1 MEKQIEQSTT
11 ELKLQIIAS
20 NANISYQN
28 NVVLD
33 NINFNFR
40 TKDCVT
46 IYGENGSGKTTL
58 IKLIIGLK
66 HIKSGKFFSN
76 IQSKNIGYVS
86 TNERSFYW
94 RLSVINNL
102 KFFGSLKGLSIEEI
116 KKNIEIYESYLDIQD
131 ILDKKYM
138 ELSSGQ
144 KKKSFICTCSP
155 SRTPIAYNG
164 RAINKS

>member
-66 HIKSGKFFSN
+66 HIKSGKFFL
-76 IQSKNIGYVS
+76 IFKVKH
-86 TNERSFYW
+86 W
-94 RLSVINNL
+94 
-102 KFFGSLKGLSIEEI
+102 
-116 KKNIEIYESYLDIQD
+116 
-131 ILDKKYM
+131 
-138 ELSSGQ
+138 
-144 KKKSFICTCSP
+144 ICF
-155 SRTPIAYNG
+155 
-164 RAINKS
+164 NKRKIFLLEAFCD